1 MRICLFVWLAIASLS
16 TPLLAQSTTSKPAS
30 ATRLYK
36 FPERAAFTV
45 DFGGKVQPGQPTTPG
60 AKKRKTLVKA
70 EITTTEKMRRIV
82 NIWDDGST
90 TEDWRFDNYRL
101 IEHPSGKWINLVN
114 VAKSSYGGSLNYD
127 ASDFAW
133 ISIQNRAG
141 EASYKGRPCLRFEL
155 AAEAGAAQPQTQTR
169 EAVIDEQTLLPVI
182 LRQGDTLAT
191 FTFRQAPQGELQLP
205 PRFDQR
211 WKEFLKSRQS
221 R

>member
-1 MRICLFVWLAIASLS
+1 MRICLFAWLAIASLN
-16 TPLLAQSTTSKPAS
+16 TPLLAQSMPSKQVSPA
-30 ATRLYK
+30 RLFK

-45 DFGGKVQPGQPTTPG
+45 DFGGKVQPGQPTPPG
-60 AKKRKTLVKA
+60 GRKPKTLVKA
-70 EITTTEKMRRIV
+70 EVTTTEKMRRII
-82 NIWDDGST
+82 NLWDDGST
-90 TEDWRFDNYRL
+90 TEDWRFENYRL

-114 VAKSSYGGSLNYD
+114 VSKSSYGGPLNYD

-155 AAEAGAAQPQTQTR
+155 ADAGAAQSHPR
-169 EAVIDEQTLLPVI
+169 EAIIDEQTPLPVI
-182 LRQGDTLAT
+182 LRHGDTLAT

-205 PRFDQR
+205 PRFEQR